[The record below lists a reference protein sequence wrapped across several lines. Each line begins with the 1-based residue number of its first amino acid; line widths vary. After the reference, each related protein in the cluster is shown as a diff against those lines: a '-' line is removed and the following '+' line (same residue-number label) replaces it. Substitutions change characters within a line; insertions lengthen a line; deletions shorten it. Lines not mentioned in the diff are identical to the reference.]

1 MDNRGFVAALLID
14 AAVLGV
20 VVRCLANLFLNLDDQ
35 GDLRINFYLW
45 NWVDPFIV
53 AWEVV
58 LSVNLVD
65 IRLINI
71 LTRSSAI
78 SYDKMQNNQ
87 LYNKHDKEQ
96 CVLYDR
102 IRFEN
107 NQFSNKLDKG
117 QSSTG
122 GVCNYAKSYVQSLQ
136 NLERRQWRPS
146 QGRCRSLLTNKW
158 WYCLKIYSGQIGSSW
173 YL

>member
-1 MDNRGFVAALLID
+1 MLLYSGLLSVAWQSVSRVMMI
-14 AAVLGV
+14 
-20 VVRCLANLFLNLDDQ
+20 NDQ
-35 GDLRINFYLW
+35 GLRIKHYLG

-53 AWEVV
+53 AGEVV

-78 SYDKMQNNQ
+78 SYDKKQNNQ
-87 LYNKHDKEQ
+87 LYNKLDMEQ
-96 CVLYDR
+96 CELYNR

-122 GVCNYAKSYVQSLQ
+122 GVCNYATSYVQSLPK
-136 NLERRQWRPS
+136 LERRQRRPL
-146 QGRCRSLLTNKW
+146 QGRCRTLLTNKW
-158 WYCLKIYSGQIGSSW
+158 WYCLKICSGQIGSS
-173 YL
+173 